1 MATINGSSFL
11 IYKNDDP
18 IGHSNNAIVNLNC
31 DLPDSS
37 TKDSNGWKEVLAGVR
52 SGTIEVT
59 GLTDYSD
66 TVNFE
71 ELAEMV
77 LLGTSTTFY
86 FSQDVEGYGDGL
98 VLYGTGY
105 IQSVDEEA
113 SVEAITNYNLTIN
126 LTTLILIDER
136 TGEVWDTDFDE
147 WETAISNWE
156 VA

>member
-86 FSQDVEGYGDGL
+86 FTTYLYEHYNSIRSLGYQK
-98 VLYGTGY
+98 T
-105 IQSVDEEA
+105 
-113 SVEAITNYNLTIN
+113 
-126 LTTLILIDER
+126 
-136 TGEVWDTDFDE
+136 
-147 WETAISNWE
+147 
-156 VA
+156 